1 MSDDLIQKLRNSPP
15 REICEHGSQ
24 RVKCDHCDNERL
36 EIENERLRE
45 LADAWCD
52 QHQRDSAELRNL
64 CAARDE
70 ARVERD
76 ALRARIDG
84 AAKVEV
90 KEVGD
95 DEFGQPRVLA
105 YSTRDELR
113 KGAPLVFK
121 RVALVPLDD

>member
-64 CAARDE
+64 CLARDE
-70 ARVERD
+70 ARAELA
-76 ALRARIDG
+76 ALRARIDRAFVM
-84 AAKVEV
+84 AATKNGVIRT
-90 KEVGD
+90 GTNA
-95 DEFGQPRVLA
+95 FNPG
-105 YSTRDELR
+105 
-113 KGAPLVFK
+113 K